1 MLPFLPVVLIVAHAP
16 WQGIRRPRKAERK
29 RIRKQTDDTADASD
43 GRHRTAAERVQE
55 QLGFAN
61 DAEGRHLLCIIVT
74 WFSSHCETSSAHP
87 MMRTWD
93 VRRKGHQ

>member
-1 MLPFLPVVLIVAHAP
+1 MLLLLPVLLIATHAP

-29 RIRKQTDDTADASD
+29 RIRKQTDDAADTSD

-61 DAEGRHLLCIIVT
+61 DAEG
-74 WFSSHCETSSAHP
+74 
-87 MMRTWD
+87 
-93 VRRKGHQ
+93 